1 MPSLI
6 DIKGYETK
14 GIKIDPN
21 GTEGEVIELHGLLA
35 VLPKKPKRSEIL
47 FHDEPKAMQVWQRIP
62 MPEELQRIRSMDE
75 WLEKPAE
82 FRKKFHSYIEQEF
95 QRRRDGVWFYNNG
108 EPTYIT
114 GRHYMFLQWSKI
126 DIGYPSY
133 LAFQKEIFLHMAAC
147 EADPRCFGQLYT
159 KCRRS
164 GYTNICSSVLV
175 DEASQVKEKLLGIQS
190 KTGKDS
196 QENIFMKKVVA
207 IFRGYP
213 FFFKPIQDGTTNPR
227 MELAFREPS
236 KRITKN
242 HKTSNIGDALNTVI
256 NWKNTTNNAYDGEKL
271 HMLYLDE
278 AGKWEKPAD
287 IREAW
292 RIERTCL
299 IVGKRVVGKALVGST
314 VNPMGKGGQEY
325 RDLWADSDPNERN
338 NNGRTRSGLYRIFIP
353 AYDALEGFFDKYGN
367 PVVDDPSQS
376 VHIHGDVIGLDG
388 EAIDQGSKTYLK
400 NERHS
405 FKDDPSEL
413 NEIIR
418 QFPFTEDE
426 AFRDSIE
433 GSLFN
438 IGKIY
443 QQIEHNDSLY
453 PSPIVQG
460 NFVWRTKDEEVVFS
474 PDPNGRFRVAW
485 LAPKHLR
492 NIKAENRG
500 KKVAPNG
507 HIGVGGVDSYDLDA
521 TVDGRGS
528 KGALHMYNKFNMD
541 VPGNTFVVEYASR
554 PDLASIFYE
563 DVLMCAFF
571 YGYPILIENNKYGI
585 ARYFESRGYDGYL
598 MDRPSHLRNNSS
610 NSNVRTKGIP
620 SNSQDVI
627 QAHAHAI
634 EAYIHDHVGINPEE
648 GEMGKMMFNRTL
660 EDWIGYK
667 IDKRTKFDLTI
678 SSGLALLAAQKSKKE
693 KPRSSFDDRKFFRTY
708 KPKAWHS

>member
-1 MPSLI
+1 MSNLI
-6 DIKGYETK
+6 DIEGYEAK

-21 GTEGEVIELHGLLA
+21 GTEGETIELHGLLV
-35 VLPKKPKRSEIL
+35 VLPKKPRKSEIL
-47 FHDEPKAMQVWQRIP
+47 FHNQPKKLQLWKRIP
-62 MPEELQRIRSMDE
+62 MPEEMRRIRSMDE
-75 WLEKPAE
+75 WFEKPAE
-82 FRKKFHSYIEQEF
+82 FRNKFRSYVEQEF

-133 LAFQKEIFLHMAAC
+133 LAFQKDIFTHMAAC

-164 GYTNICSSVLV
+164 GYTNVCSSVLV

-207 IFRGYP
+207 IFRSYP

-242 HKTSNIGDALNTVI
+242 NKTSQIGDALNTVI

-278 AGKWEKPAD
+278 AGKWEKPTD

-314 VNPMGKGGQEY
+314 VNPMNKGGEEY
-325 RDLWADSDPNERN
+325 RELWADSDPNERN
-338 NNGRTRSGLYRIFIP
+338 QNGRTRSGLYRIFIP
-353 AYDALEGFFDKYGN
+353 AYDALEGFFDVYGN
-367 PVVDDPSQS
+367 AIVDDPSEN
-376 VHIHGDVIGLDG
+376 VHIHGIDG
-388 EAIDQGSKTYLK
+388 EIIDQGSRTYLK
-400 NERHS
+400 NERSS
-405 FKDDPSEL
+405 FKNDPSEL

-443 QQIEHNDSLY
+443 QQIEFNEDMF
-453 PSPIVQG
+453 PNPVVRG
-460 NFVWRTKDEEVVFS
+460 NFVWRNKDEEVVFS
-474 PDPNGRFRVAW
+474 PDPNGRFRVSW
-485 LAPKHLR
+485 MPPDHLR
-492 NIKAENRG
+492 NQKKDERG

-528 KGALHMYNKFNMD
+528 KGALHLYNKFSMDAPANM
-541 VPGNTFVVEYASR
+541 FVVEYASR

-571 YGYPILIENNKYGI
+571 YGYPLLVENNKYGI
-585 ARYFESRGYDGYL
+585 VRYFESRGYDGYL
-598 MDRPSHLRNNSS
+598 MDRPDFLKTGNSS
-610 NSNVRTKGIP
+610 VNVRTKGIP

-627 QAHAHAI
+627 QSHAQAI
-634 EAYIHDHVGINPEE
+634 EAYIHDHVGIKAETEE
-648 GEMGKMMFNRTL
+648 FGNMYFNRTL
-660 EDWIGYK
+660 EDWIAYK

-678 SSGLALLAAQKSKKE
+678 SSGLALLGAQKAKKE
-693 KPRSSFDDRKFFRTY
+693 KVVSSFSDKKFFRTH
-708 KPKAWHS
+708 KPKAWHF

>member
-1 MPSLI
+1 MSVLVDI
-6 DIKGYETK
+6 DGYETK

-21 GTEGEVIELHGLLA
+21 GTEGEHVELHGLLV

-47 FHDEPKAMQVWQRIP
+47 FHDKPKELQMWQRIP
-62 MPEELQRIRSMDE
+62 LPEELQRVRSMDE
-75 WLEKPAE
+75 WFEKPAE
-82 FRKKFHSYIEQEF
+82 FRNKFRSYVEKEF

-108 EPTYIT
+108 LPTYIT

-133 LAFQKEIFLHMAAC
+133 LAFQREIFLHMAAC
-147 EADPRCFGQLYT
+147 EVDPRCFGQLYT

-164 GYTNICSSVLV
+164 GYTNICSAVLV

-190 KTGKDS
+190 KTGKDA

-207 IFRGYP
+207 IFRSYP

-242 HKTSNIGDALNTVI
+242 NKPSYRGDALNTVI

-271 HMLYLDE
+271 HILYLDE
-278 AGKWEKPAD
+278 AGKWEKPTD

-299 IVGKRVVGKALVGST
+299 IVGRKIVGKAIMGST
-314 VNPMGKGGQEY
+314 VNPMNKGGNEY
-325 RDLWADSDPNERN
+325 KGLWYDSDPNERN
-338 NNGRTRSGLYRIFIP
+338 SNGRTRSGLYRIFIP
-353 AYDALEGFFDKYGN
+353 AYDALEGFFDQYGN
-367 PVVDDPSQS
+367 PVVEDPEKE
-376 VHIHGDVIGLDG
+376 VEGIDGDFIT
-388 EAIDQGSKTYLK
+388 IGSKTYLK
-400 NERHS
+400 NERRS
-405 FKDDPSEL
+405 FKDNPSEL
-413 NEIIR
+413 NEVTR

-443 QQIEHNDSLY
+443 QQIEHNEELFPD
-453 PSPIVQG
+453 PVIRG
-460 NFVWRTKDEEVVFS
+460 NFTWKEKDKEVVFS
-474 PDPNGRFRVAW
+474 PTPNGRFRVCW
-485 LAPKHLR
+485 MPDTTQR
-492 NIKAENRG
+492 NIVKIDRG
-500 KKVAPNG
+500 KRVAPFG
-507 HIGVGGVDSYDLDA
+507 EYGCGGVDSYDLDA

-528 KGALHMYNKFNMD
+528 KGALHMYNKFSLNRPPNM
-541 VPGNTFVVEYASR
+541 FVVEYASR

-563 DVLMCAFF
+563 DVLMCAFY
-571 YGYPILIENNKYGI
+571 YGYPLLVENNKYGI
-585 ARYFESRGYDGYL
+585 VRYFESRGYDGYL
-598 MDRPSHLRNNSS
+598 MDRPKHLLSSSSHV
-610 NSNVRTKGIP
+610 NVKTKGIP

-627 QAHAHAI
+627 QSHAQSI
-634 EAYIHDHVGINPEE
+634 EKYIHEHVGVDSET
-648 GEMGKMMFNRTL
+648 GEVGKMYFNRTL
-660 EDWIGYK
+660 EDWIGFK

-678 SSGLALLAAQKSKKE
+678 SSGLALLATQKPKE
-693 KPRSSFDDRKFFRTY
+693 KERSNFKEKVFFRRY
-708 KPKAWHS
+708 KV